1 MVTKK
6 RTART
11 ADALRRDYDLS
22 TLAGGVRGKYH
33 ERARA
38 GNNLVLLE
46 PEIARVFPNSKAV
59 NEALGLLLR
68 AAGAGAPRAD
78 AHERS
83 KASRVTRA
91 PSKQRRT
98 S

>member
-1 MVTKK
+1 M
-6 RTART
+6 RPE
-11 ADALRRDYDLS
+11 YDIS
-22 TLAGGVRGKYH
+22 TLARGVRGKYY

-38 GNNLVLLE
+38 GTNLVLLE
-46 PEIARVFPNSKAV
+46 PEIARAFPNSKAV

-68 AAGAGAPRAD
+68 AAGAGGPRAD

-83 KASRVTRA
+83 KASRATRA
-91 PSKQRRT
+91 PSKHR

>member
-6 RTART
+6 RTARN
-11 ADALRRDYDLS
+11 ADTLRREYDVS
-22 TLAGGVRGKYH
+22 TLAGGVRGKYN

-38 GNNLVLLE
+38 GTHLVLLE
-46 PEIARVFPNSKAV
+46 PEIARAFPNSKAV

-68 AAGAGAPRAD
+68 AAGAGGPRAD

-83 KASRVTRA
+83 KAARATHA
-91 PSKQRRT
+91 PSRQRT